1 MTDVRALMKSS
12 IQTLAAPLVGLVAL
26 LTLATIFA
34 VTIQMEGGEISRS
47 SSGLYNA
54 SFAYL
59 IALSVEFDRRALGRS
74 APFEYS
80 AFMFFLWW
88 VLLPVYLFQTRRW
101 RGLSI
106 ALLVFILSSLPTFV
120 AWGVYAAYDGVL

>member
-1 MTDVRALMKSS
+1 MKRSAGS
-12 IQTLAAPLVGLVAL
+12 LAVPIVGLVVL
-26 LTLATIFA
+26 LTVATIFA
-34 VTIQMEGGEISRS
+34 IAIQLNGREISRHS
-47 SSGLYNA
+47 ATLYNA

-59 IALSVEFDRRALGRS
+59 MALGVEFDRKALRRP

-101 RGLSI
+101 RGLAT
-106 ALLVFILSSLPTFV
+106 ALFLLLISSLPTFV
-120 AWGVYAAYDGVL
+120 ALSVNAAYGKAL

>member
-1 MTDVRALMKSS
+1 MRSVG
-12 IQTLAAPLVGLVAL
+12 TLAVPIVGLVAL
-26 LTLATIFA
+26 LTVATIFA
-34 VTIQMEGGEISRS
+34 VTIKMDGGQISRS
-47 SSGLYNA
+47 SSTLYNA

-59 IALSVEFDRRALGRS
+59 MALGVEFDRKALGRT

-101 RGLSI
+101 RGL
-106 ALLVFILSSLPTFV
+106 ALALVLLIISSLPTFV
-120 AWGVYAAYDGVL
+120 ALGVYAAYGEAL